1 MTSPTPEA
9 DTAGSQQ
16 KNALTP
22 GSLTADAVADYL
34 KNNPDFFVGHDDL
47 LANLAIPHQRGVAIS
62 LVERQMGILREHNHE
77 LHDRLGKLVE
87 VARDNERLFES
98 SRRLVLA
105 LIESK
110 DLEQVTETLRDG
122 LENDFGIQFH
132 ALILF
137 NRESVDIP
145 VRTENPD
152 IANSVLDDLLVGANG
167 GQKVVCGCLQDK
179 KLEFL
184 FPDDHEDIGSVAVSP
199 LVFPDSVG
207 VLALGSPDEN
217 YFRSSMGSLFLGY
230 LGDVLCRVLAR
241 FI

>member
-1 MTSPTPEA
+1 MTRSAIEA
-9 DTAGSQQ
+9 STAELQQ
-16 KNALTP
+16 KNTLTSD
-22 GSLTADAVADYL
+22 SLTSEIVAEYL

-47 LANLAIPHQRGVAIS
+47 LANLTVPHQRGVAIS
-62 LVERQMGILREHNHE
+62 LVERQMSILREHNHE
-77 LHDRLGKLVE
+77 LHARLDKLIE
-87 VARDNERLFES
+87 VAHDNGRLFES

-132 ALILF
+132 SLILF
-137 NRESVDIP
+137 NKESVDIP

-152 IANSVLDDLLVGANG
+152 IANSVLNNLLVHANG
-167 GQKVVCGCLQDK
+167 GQKVVCGRLQEK
-179 KLEFL
+179 ELEFL
-184 FPDDHEDIGSVAVSP
+184 FPDNHQKVGSVAVSP
-199 LVFPDSVG
+199 LAFPDSVG

-217 YFRSSMGSLFLGY
+217 YFRSSMGSLFPGY